1 MIWAFPEILATP
13 ASAQAAVDSSRCI
26 LLDGPSSPASS
37 AVDQQFTRTTRT
49 AGPARRTPSAAATS
63 RMPVGPAAPEPPRPR
78 PRHHPRC
85 PGSALCSGDTARRG
99 PPAGPAHICGRQVS
113 RPSDATDPH
122 AQLPTAMRPGSPTTL
137 PSCDRLSPPI
147 PDLSRRVRCRSRAF
161 LLLNHLGFE

>member
-26 LLDGPSSPASS
+26 PLDGPSSPASS

-49 AGPARRTPSAAATS
+49 ADPARRTPSAAAAS
-63 RMPVGPAAPEPPRPR
+63 CMPVGPAAPEPPRPR

-99 PPAGPAHICGRQVS
+99 PPAGRHPAQRAHVLLCWVPATPTSIPPYRFEGGSAIHVALGHSRSAEAQCRPESLARQNNPLV
-113 RPSDATDPH
+113 RA
-122 AQLPTAMRPGSPTTL
+122 AQ
-137 PSCDRLSPPI
+137 D
-147 PDLSRRVRCRSRAF
+147 
-161 LLLNHLGFE
+161 